1 MEFPNQIQTLKCLLA
16 ALIFPLKSLNVLGYC
31 FAPLGVTVVSFTIL
45 WRNGD
50 FIVAE
55 LVDLCSCL
63 TTSPAHLTSLSDRQ
77 LRRFLVSASHLIP
90 ALPSH
95 FLSTFDH
102 AVMFAEVIFRGPS
115 SHNVK

>member
-63 TTSPAHLTSLSDRQ
+63 TTSPEATPQSFGFSIAFD
-77 LRRFLVSASHLIP
+77 
-90 ALPSH
+90 PS
-95 FLSTFDH
+95 
-102 AVMFAEVIFRGPS
+102 PS
-115 SHNVK
+115 KSFPVNI